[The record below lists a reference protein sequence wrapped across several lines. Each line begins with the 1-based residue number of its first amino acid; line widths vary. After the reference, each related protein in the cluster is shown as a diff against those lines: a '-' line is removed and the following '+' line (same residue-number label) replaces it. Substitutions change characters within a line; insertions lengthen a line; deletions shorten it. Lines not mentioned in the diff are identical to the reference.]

1 MKKLLRFMPKL
12 PVLSG
17 QKVVKALNSIG
28 YIVDHQTGS
37 HIILRHKDPPHRR
50 LTVPDHKELAK
61 GTLRAIIR
69 QAGLTREE
77 FLELMA

>member
-1 MKKLLRFMPKL
+1 MPKL
-12 PVLSG
+12 PIISG
-17 QKVVKALNSIG
+17 KELVKVFTKIG
-28 YIVDHQTGS
+28 YEVDHQTGS

-50 LTVPDHKELAK
+50 LTIPNHKEIAK

-77 FLELMA
+77 FFALLK